1 MYESMNDNYNYRLE
15 DMKVKLEIESIAL
28 NQVPETISERDEEMS
43 IAGMEVLSSPQQ
55 VRQTDATSPDIVEHM
70 EVASPLKVD
79 ISPDREAGEGPT
91 DEGLD

>member
-1 MYESMNDNYNYRLE
+1 MNDNYNYRLE

-28 NQVPETISERDEEMS
+28 NQVPDTISERDEEIS
-43 IAGMEVLSSPQQ
+43 IAGTEEVLSSPQQ
-55 VRQTDATSPDIVEHM
+55 VRQIDATSPDIAEQM